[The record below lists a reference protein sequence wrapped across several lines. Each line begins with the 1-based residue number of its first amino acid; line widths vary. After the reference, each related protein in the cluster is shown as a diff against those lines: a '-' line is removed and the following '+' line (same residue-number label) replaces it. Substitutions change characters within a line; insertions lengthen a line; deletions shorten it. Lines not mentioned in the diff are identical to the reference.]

1 MVRPTTR
8 NKIEEKFPRAELI
21 ELQSQRDFF
30 EQESDEPD
38 ALLTSAEAGAA
49 WTLLY
54 PDYEVIVPQ
63 PVRGLY

>member
-1 MVRPTTR
+1 MARPITM
-8 NKIEEKFPRAELI
+8 NEIEEKFPRAELI

-49 WTLLY
+49 
-54 PDYEVIVPQ
+54 
-63 PVRGLY
+63 